1 MTTLFA
7 ADRGGALSPPAR
19 SAGRALA
26 LAAVALAAC
35 ACTSGNNEN
44 DQQVRMSLTIDPAA
58 FLGDVRCSNEEGA
71 IRSYVATLTDESA
84 EGGPIPLA
92 SSPPI
97 PCSSRVTFTD
107 IVEGRSYRAEIDGY
121 GLFAEELTPR
131 GGETSGSREM
141 LAGRDAVDPR
151 WTWACS
157 GPDEDGIVARKG
169 VNVVFRGCVPL
180 TVDTEPQPTAI
191 ELDPT
196 HALGALRCEADGGTV
211 ASFDILPEDDALAPV
226 LGITCPPAQTPGYNL
241 DDLGVPPGGAYTFR
255 LEARDAAGAVA
266 FGSTCVALADEG
278 VTAAAVCDPLS
289 ATGALE
295 IDLDALVAEEDLA
308 CGDGASAYFAKVAP
322 ADQQPEAEQLLVGPV
337 PCGERAFVSPLAPG
351 VYSASI
357 EVLDRKGAP
366 VRTAACDGEVR
377 PGATTRAACAVGSP

>member
-1 MTTLFA
+1 MTTFFA

-35 ACTSGNNEN
+35 TSSGNDDE
-44 DQQVRMSLTIDPAA
+44 QQVQMSLTIDPAA

-84 EGGPIPLA
+84 EGGPTLLA

-97 PCSSRVTFTD
+97 PCSSRVTFTE

-121 GLFAEELTPR
+121 GRFAEELTPR

-141 LAGRDAVDPR
+141 LAGRDTVDPR

-157 GPDEDGIVARKG
+157 GPDEGGIVARKG
-169 VNVVFRGCVPL
+169 VNVVFRGCSPL
-180 TVDTEPQPTAI
+180 TADTDPQPTAI

-196 HALGALRCEADGGTV
+196 RALGALRCEADGGTV
-211 ASFDILPEDDALAPV
+211 ASFDIVPEDGALAPV
-226 LGITCPPAQTPGYNL
+226 LGITCPPEQTPTYNL
-241 DDLGVPPGGAYTFR
+241 DDLGVPPGRAYSFR

-266 FGSTCVALADEG
+266 FGSACVAVADEG
-278 VTAAAVCDPLS
+278 VTAAAACDPLS

-295 IDLDALVAEEDLA
+295 IDLDALLAEEDLA
-308 CGDGASAYFAKVAP
+308 CGDGASVYFATVAP
-322 ADQQPEAEQLLVGPV
+322 AGQTEAEELLIGPV
-337 PCGERAFVSPLAPG
+337 PCGERAFVSPLVPG
-351 VYSASI
+351 VYGASV
-357 EVLDRKGAP
+357 EVLDRKGDP

-377 PGATTRAACAVGSP
+377 PGATTRAACAVSSP